1 MTFVPYTSYVRF
13 GAPLGTEGGAYLA
26 SLQVIYT
33 PTEWQ
38 GDGTET
44 MVLFSMGSG
53 SNWNTCFDLG
63 LVTPIVR
70 AILETGAGV
79 AVSPFG
85 GDMFGNATAM
95 EQMTDLAD
103 YVTGPK
109 VNANPELGLAGFSM
123 GGQNV
128 FAWAGNN
135 PARTAFVWGAA
146 PLVDVGA
153 YDGVPQLE
161 AAYEGG
167 WDEATYGA
175 VSNPKTMATAG
186 KYSGIPISIVYS
198 SNDPVVAPSTATAFV
213 SSVGASAINLGPLG
227 HDWNVPNAPA
237 ALDALLDLIGN

>member
-1 MTFVPYTSYVRF
+1 MSFVPYTSSIRF
-13 GAPLGTEGGAYLA
+13 GLPLGSPWESYLA
-26 SLQVIYT
+26 SMQAIFT
-33 PTEWQ
+33 PTGWK

-53 SNWNTCFDLG
+53 SNWNSCFEKD

-70 AILETGAGV
+70 TILATGAGV

-85 GDMFGNATAM
+85 GDMYGNATAM
-95 EQMTDLAD
+95 TQITNLAD
-103 YVTGPK
+103 YVTGPDVRAHPK
-109 VNANPELGLAGFSM
+109 LGLAGFSM

-128 FAWAGNN
+128 LAWAGNN

-175 VSNPKTMATAG
+175 VSNPKTMAAAG
-186 KYSGIPISIVYS
+186 KYAGLQMKIAYS
-198 SNDPVVAPSTATAFV
+198 SNDPVLSPASTIAFAAA
-213 SSVGASAINLGPLG
+213 VGTVPINLGPLG
-227 HDWNVPNAPA
+227 HDWNVPNSPEAIG
-237 ALDALLDLIGN
+237 ALIELLI